1 MPLSIDFRF
10 YKFVAAAAGYYYGGI
25 IGAVAAYFLAREL
38 IDNRD
43 RGVDIFELSLLRLS
57 SLLVKADGKIEN
69 QEIVAVRNF
78 FIKTFGRSKAD
89 RLFKAIKNNPP
100 ISSNIDEIVLAIR
113 SRIEPSK
120 LFLVIQFLFSIAV
133 ADRELA
139 LTEEKFIFDVGEKLG
154 FSKERLIQI
163 KAQFLNYNAEAGKDD
178 LYYLKKLGL
187 APGATKQEIKDAY
200 KSMAKTF
207 HPDKLAGVDIAIKKI
222 AEEKFKE
229 IKEAYENLT
238 KNPKYV

>member
-1 MPLSIDFRF
+1 MPLSIEFRF

-25 IGAVAAYFLAREL
+25 IGEVAAYFLVREL

-69 QEIVAVRNF
+69 QEILAVRNF
-78 FIKTFGRSKAD
+78 FIKTFGRSKSD

-120 LFLVIQFLFSIAV
+120 LFLVIQFLFSVAI

-139 LTEEKFIFDVGEKLG
+139 ITEEKFIFDVGKKLG

-163 KAQFLNYNAEAGKDD
+163 KAQFLSYNSEGGKDD

-187 APGATKQEIKDAY
+187 TPGATKQQIKDAY
-200 KSMAKTF
+200 KNMAKTF
-207 HPDKLAGVDIAIKKI
+207 HPDKLVGVDSAIKKI

-229 IKEAYENLT
+229 IKEAYENLI
-238 KNPKYV
+238 KKPEYV